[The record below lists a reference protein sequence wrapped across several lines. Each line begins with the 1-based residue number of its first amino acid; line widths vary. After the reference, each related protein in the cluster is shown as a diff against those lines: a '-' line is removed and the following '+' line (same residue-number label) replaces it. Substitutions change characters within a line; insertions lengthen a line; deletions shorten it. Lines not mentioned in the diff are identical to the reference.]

1 VLVDWL
7 ITIDEMGWRGGESS
21 VQSMDTQDQN
31 PDTIDMTAQKFYAVG
46 FGHAVHARRYHL
58 GYSQEELAERAGL
71 HRSYIGVEER
81 GEKNVKLYVATQIA
95 KALGIS
101 ICELVER

>member
-1 VLVDWL
+1 
-7 ITIDEMGWRGGESS
+7 MKGRGVISAVNGHTGSESRHYRYDRTKS
-21 VQSMDTQDQN
+21 
-31 PDTIDMTAQKFYAVG
+31 YAVG

-71 HRSYIGVEER
+71 HRSYIGVVER
-81 GEKNVKLYVATQIA
+81 GEKNVTLYVATQIA

-101 ICELVER
+101 ICELVEQ